1 MADLMDTIAGKA
13 KMPFGPPSEDGKPKE
28 APKGEKKEE
37 GVTDGA
43 APMQGMNKLFRA
55 ETIPELA
62 EKMGVPVDA
71 LTKTIED
78 YNSYCQKGF
87 DEEFF
92 KPAKN
97 LVPLTG
103 PYFALHCNLGT
114 DGAFGGVLV
123 NPKCEVYRAD
133 KQGVIP
139 GFYAAGD
146 NASGVQANA
155 GKPGDYRMKA
165 FTDYQ
170 WAVDGGYLSAQSCAE
185 YLTK

>member
-1 MADLMDTIAGKA
+1 MCRKGVDEDFGKNPRNLRPIENGPFYAIFGKMA
-13 KMPFGPPSEDGKPKE
+13 
-28 APKGEKKEE
+28 
-37 GVTDGA
+37 
-43 APMQGMNKLFRA
+43 
-55 ETIPELA
+55 
-62 EKMGVPVDA
+62 
-71 LTKTIED
+71 
-78 YNSYCQKGF
+78 
-87 DEEFF
+87 
-92 KPAKN
+92 
-97 LVPLTG
+97 
-103 PYFALHCNLGT
+103 T

-185 YLTK
+185 YLSK

>member
-1 MADLMDTIAGKA
+1 MPMFTTSAYSPSKGRNRMPKVAAEMGIHAENLKATVAHYNEMCENGIDTEYFKDPDE
-13 KMPFGPPSEDGKPKE
+13 MLPF
-28 APKGEKKEE
+28 
-37 GVTDGA
+37 
-43 APMQGMNKLFRA
+43 
-55 ETIPELA
+55 
-62 EKMGVPVDA
+62 
-71 LTKTIED
+71 TKT
-78 YNSYCQKGF
+78 
-87 DEEFF
+87 
-92 KPAKN
+92 
-97 LVPLTG
+97 
-103 PYFALHCNLGT
+103 PYYAVSGGLGT

-133 KQGVIP
+133 KTGVIP